1 MRIKLFLQRDNA
13 ARSIAVILA
22 GKIMMDIH
30 KLYQKYRES
39 GKISTDTRQITP
51 GSVFVALKGEKF
63 NANEFAAEALSK
75 GASIAVVDDPTYA
88 TDDRYFLVDNA
99 LEALQKLAQHHR
111 NQLSIPVVGLT
122 GSNGKTTS
130 KELLNAVLSR
140 KYKTYATKGNL
151 NNHIGVPLTILAI
164 DDSVELAIV
173 EMGANH
179 VGEIALL
186 CSIANPTHGFITNI
200 GKAHIG
206 TFGGFENIIRA
217 KSELYQHLITTN
229 GQVFINSQN
238 EILNNMAKRF
248 AKPLFYPAKEDYY
261 HCELLASDPFL
272 RIKAESGDEI
282 TTQLVGGYNF
292 ENAAAA
298 LCIGKF
304 FGVDE
309 TLANQA
315 VAEYAPGNMR
325 SQIIR
330 KNSNTIILDAYNANP
345 SSMTAAIENL
355 TAMNSGKKVAILGDM
370 FELEE
375 EAEVEHRT
383 IGKLLKQKNF
393 DRIYLCGKLMKSAQL
408 EFPSALLFEKKEDLI
423 TELKKNPITGSIIL
437 VKASRG
443 IGLETIV
450 EVL

>member
-1 MRIKLFLQRDNA
+1 
-13 ARSIAVILA
+13 
-22 GKIMMDIH
+22 MMDIH

-39 GKISTDTRQITP
+39 GKVSSDTRQIAP
-51 GSVFVALKGEKF
+51 GSVFVALKGDRF

-75 GASIAVVDDPTYA
+75 GASAAVVDEAKYA
-88 TDDRYFLVDNA
+88 VDDRYFLVDNTLETLQA
-99 LEALQKLAQHHR
+99 LARLHR
-111 NQLSIPVVGLT
+111 NQLKIPVVGLT

-130 KELLNAVLSR
+130 KELLNAVLSK

-164 DDSVELAIV
+164 DDSIELAIV

-229 GQVFINSQN
+229 GQVFINSEN
-238 EILNNMAKRF
+238 EILSNMAKRF
-248 AKPLFYPAKEDYY
+248 AKPLFYPANGDYY

-272 RIKAESGDEI
+272 RIKAESGEEI

-304 FGVDE
+304 FGVDPP
-309 TLANQA
+309 LANQA

-325 SQIIR
+325 SQIVK
-330 KNSNTIILDAYNANP
+330 KNSNNIILDAYNANP
-345 SSMTAAIENL
+345 SSMASAIENL
-355 TAMNSGKKVAILGDM
+355 AAMNVSKKVAILGDM
-370 FELEE
+370 FELEH
-375 EAEVEHRT
+375 EAEAEHRA
-383 IGKLLKQKNF
+383 IGKLLEQKSF
-393 DRIYLCGKLMKSAQL
+393 DKVYLCGKLMRSAQQ
-408 EFPSALLFEKKEDLI
+408 EFPSVLLFEKKEDLI
-423 TELKKNPITGSIIL
+423 AELKKNPITGSTIL

-443 IGLETIV
+443 IGLETV
-450 EVL
+450 VDFL